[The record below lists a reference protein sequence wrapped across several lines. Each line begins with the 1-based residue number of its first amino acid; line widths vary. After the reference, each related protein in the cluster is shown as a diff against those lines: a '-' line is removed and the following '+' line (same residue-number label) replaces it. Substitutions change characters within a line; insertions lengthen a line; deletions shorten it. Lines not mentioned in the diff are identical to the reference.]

1 MNEARPRQSSAQW
14 VRGRPGVGGPGANQL
29 RRRAPR
35 RRPRAWPCG
44 SVVEGPG
51 LHGVNP
57 TSAHRMQEASSR
69 PWPIG
74 WAAVTWAV
82 MSQPLRRSCG
92 CLTPFL
98 EKKKRERE
106 REKKGMA
113 FICGAGLSTR
123 PKSRTESGW
132 GRSGW
137 LVVWILWK
145 TLF

>member
-74 WAAVTWAV
+74 WAAVTWAM

-92 CLTPFL
+92 CLAPFL

-106 REKKGMA
+106 REKK
-113 FICGAGLSTR
+113 IQVVLSQISKR
-123 PKSRTESGW
+123 KKKMDFVQVRESMFFH
-132 GRSGW
+132 REH
-137 LVVWILWK
+137 L
-145 TLF
+145 

>member
-1 MNEARPRQSSAQW
+1 MNETRPRQSSAQR

-29 RRRAPR
+29 QRRAPR
-35 RRPRAWPCG
+35 RRLRAWPCG

-69 PWPIG
+69 PWLIG

-82 MSQPLRRSCG
+82 MSEPLRRSCG
-92 CLTPFL
+92 CLAPFL
-98 EKKKRERE
+98 EKKRERE
-106 REKKGMA
+106 RKGMA
-113 FICGAGLSTR
+113 FICGAGLSTQ

-132 GRSGW
+132 SGSGRA
-137 LVVWILWK
+137 VVWILWE
-145 TLF
+145 TPF